1 MAPSITPS
9 GMDFYDGNMFSDWQG
24 DLVVGSLKFRYLLR
38 IEVDENNK
46 AVARHEMLEERD

>member
-1 MAPSITPS
+1 
-9 GMDFYDGNMFSDWQG
+9 MDFYDGNMFSDWQG